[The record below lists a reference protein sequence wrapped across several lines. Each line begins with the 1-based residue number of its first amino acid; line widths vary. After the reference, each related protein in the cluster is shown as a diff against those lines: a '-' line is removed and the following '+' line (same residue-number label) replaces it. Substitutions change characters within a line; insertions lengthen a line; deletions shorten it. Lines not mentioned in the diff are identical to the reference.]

1 MPNLKYLMQDEEE
14 CSITM
19 DNEDLIRDITI
30 LMTADQDVQFKC
42 KTLVIYSLKDETLHI
57 LEWLL
62 LKSPNL
68 IFLLYKTS
76 NLDDN
81 FNRGLEIKKELKF
94 K

>member
-1 MPNLKYLMQDEEE
+1 MPNLKQLKQDEEV
-14 CSITM
+14 CTITM
-19 DNEDLIRDITI
+19 DNEDFIRDVTI

-42 KTLVIYSLKDETLHI
+42 KTLDIYSLKDDTLHI

-68 IFLLYKTS
+68 ITLQFNTS

-81 FNRGLEIKKELKF
+81 FNRSLEIKK
-94 K
+94 